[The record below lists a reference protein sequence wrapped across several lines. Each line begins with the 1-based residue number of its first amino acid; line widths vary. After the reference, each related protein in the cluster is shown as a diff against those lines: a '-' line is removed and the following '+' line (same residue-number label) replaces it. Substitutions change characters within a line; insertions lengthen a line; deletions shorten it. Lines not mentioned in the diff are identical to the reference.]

1 MTDMQI
7 PRPISGL
14 SDIAADYD
22 LFVVDQW
29 GVLHDGA
36 KPHPGAVE
44 ALTRLKA
51 TGAPVALLSNS
62 GKRVAESYKRLA
74 ALGFDRGLYDL
85 CITSG
90 EQVHRGLRD
99 QNDPFYAAL
108 GPKFLMFAWDADRGI
123 VEGTDCQEVDSVDEA
138 DFILCAGTDRDS
150 LAAYEPVL
158 RRALDRGLPLT
169 CANPDRV
176 SVQPDGSLKI
186 CPGAIAE
193 MYEAMGGSV
202 RWHGKPGRD
211 AYDAIR
217 AETGIRDGAGLGIGD
232 SLSHDIAGAAGA
244 GMDGLFIT
252 GGIHRT
258 DLPEP
263 ATPETVAALGAEH
276 GAVPAYFSAGFTW

>member
-1 MTDMQI
+1 MTEMQT

-14 SDIAADYD
+14 SEIAAEYD

-36 KPHPGAVE
+36 RPHDGAVE

-74 ALGFDRGLYDL
+74 ALGFDRSLYDL

-99 QNDPFYAAL
+99 RTDPFYASL
-108 GPKFLMFAWDADRGI
+108 GPKFLMFAWDSDRGI
-123 VEGTDCQEVDSVDEA
+123 VEGTDCREVDTVDEA
-138 DFILCAGTDRDS
+138 DFILCAGTDRAS
-150 LAAYEPVL
+150 LSEYEPVL

-193 MYEAMGGSV
+193 LYESMGGTV

-217 AETGIRDGAGLGIGD
+217 AETGVLHGAGLGVGD
-232 SLSHDIAGAAGA
+232 SLAHDIAGAAGA

-258 DLPEP
+258 DLPDP
-263 ATPETVAALGAEH
+263 PTPDAVAALGAEH
-276 GAVPAYFSAGFTW
+276 RSVPAYFSAGFIW